1 MRTHYRPLERNLSY
15 RNISTMDS
23 ESDHAD
29 VNFPPPLIHAVGLI
43 VALVLNQIYPLSLPQ
58 LGLLWWAGVTLT
70 GFTFILASLSFR
82 QFSFAEN
89 PVAPN
94 QQIKGLMTS
103 GPFRY
108 TRNPLYLALALLH
121 IGIALISGIAWLLL
135 SLLPVLLIVRYYVIA
150 REEAYL
156 TRQFGQ
162 AYLEYQR
169 RVHRWF

>member
-1 MRTHYRPLERNLSY
+1 
-15 RNISTMDS
+15 MDS
-23 ESDHAD
+23 ESDHAG

-43 VALVLNQIYPLSLPQ
+43 AAVVLNQIYPLSLPQ
-58 LGLLWWAGVTLT
+58 LGLLWWVGVTLT

-82 QFSFAEN
+82 QFSLEEN

-121 IGIALISGIAWLLL
+121 IGIALISGIAWLLM